1 MSLITGFAAAL
12 RLTLVTPEPR
22 TRRRNVQTRWG
33 SYNTDCRAT
42 IMAQH
47 YAICGNVI
55 CIESCELMFVTASC

>member
-22 TRRRNVQTRWG
+22 TRRINVQAMLGWT
-33 SYNTDCRAT
+33 SYDTDCRAT

-47 YAICGNVI
+47 YAGMV
-55 CIESCELMFVTASC
+55 LYLY

>member
-22 TRRRNVQTRWG
+22 TRRINVQTMLGWA
-33 SYNTDCRAT
+33 SYDTDCRAT

-47 YAICGNVI
+47 YVGMV
-55 CIESCELMFVTASC
+55 LYMY